1 MSSNITSLYVATSRL
16 IFQPHISNPVS
27 WAYEVGN
34 LFPSLRD
41 SLKCSICQCLLV
53 DPYSP
58 KKLCQ
63 HHVCKTCLG
72 QEKTLVQPCLTCDNA
87 EEHVENE
94 ELSLLLVCY
103 NKLCSYIRQSSTLLQ
118 YLSECGGESDLM
130 NIIVE
135 GEAYLTPPAV
145 VVAEPSPSSS
155 SSSYSNTYSFPNT
168 TDPSMNLYPSS
179 SSSTH
184 HHKHRRSYQSNGSSS
199 ALEEH
204 PQPIYSV
211 LVANEGNKITIKRKV
226 PDEYNNISLVNNNN
240 RIRSNKTSK
249 SGGCRCGLA
258 TAAPGKLTCC
268 GQRCLCYTE
277 QKPCKGC
284 KCRGCRNPHTAN
296 GKKKLRGLEEYQ
308 LSLSQ
313 NQSSS
318 SQEDLQSIEEEGQPD
333 TTIKIVGINSSNNNF
348 QVIRY
353 VDQETS

>member
-58 KKLCQ
+58 KGLCQ
-63 HHVCKTCLG
+63 HHVCKSCLG
-72 QEKTLVQPCLTCDNA
+72 QEKNLAQTCSTCENA
-87 EEHVENE
+87 EDHVENE

-135 GEAYLTPPAV
+135 GEAYLTPPVV
-145 VVAEPSPSSS
+145 VVADPPPSTSCSYLFPSTSDSSINSYPSPSSS
-155 SSSYSNTYSFPNT
+155 S
-168 TDPSMNLYPSS
+168 
-179 SSSTH
+179 H

-199 ALEEH
+199 VLEEQ

-226 PDEYNNISLVNNNN
+226 PDEYNNISLVVSF
-240 RIRSNKTSK
+240 IWTSH
-249 SGGCRCGLA
+249 SQ
-258 TAAPGKLTCC
+258 LT
-268 GQRCLCYTE
+268 LLY
-277 QKPCKGC
+277 
-284 KCRGCRNPHTAN
+284 
-296 GKKKLRGLEEYQ
+296 
-308 LSLSQ
+308 
-313 NQSSS
+313 
-318 SQEDLQSIEEEGQPD
+318 
-333 TTIKIVGINSSNNNF
+333 
-348 QVIRY
+348 
-353 VDQETS
+353 

>member
-1 MSSNITSLYVATSRL
+1 MSSNITSLYVATARL

-34 LFPSLRD
+34 LFPSLCELLR
-41 SLKCSICQCLLV
+41 CSVCQSLLV

-58 KKLCQ
+58 RDLCQ

-72 QEKTLVQPCLTCDNA
+72 KDKILSQPCLLCVNA
-87 EEHVENE
+87 KDHVENE

-103 NKLCSYIRQSSTLLQ
+103 NKLCSYIRQSSTLLK
-118 YLSECGGESDLM
+118 YLSECGGDTDLM
-130 NIIVE
+130 NIIIE
-135 GEAYLTPPAV
+135 GESYLSLPLLAPPVTNNVTDSFQSYHSYSSPTP
-145 VVAEPSPSSS
+145 STSSS
-155 SSSYSNTYSFPNT
+155 SSSNHH
-168 TDPSMNLYPSS
+168 
-179 SSSTH
+179 H
-184 HHKHRRSYQSNGSSS
+184 HHKHRRSYTPQCNGNSMLS
-199 ALEEH
+199 EFQ

-226 PDEYNNISLVNNNN
+226 PDEYNVSAVNT
-240 RIRSNKTSK
+240 RIKPTKTSK

-296 GKKKLRGLEEYQ
+296 GKKKLRGLEEFQMTLCENPNTTEEMIGMEEQ
-308 LSLSQ
+308 L
-313 NQSSS
+313 
-318 SQEDLQSIEEEGQPD
+318 D
-333 TTIKIVGINSSNNNF
+333 TTIVGINSSSNDF
-348 QVIRY
+348 QEIRF
-353 VDQETS
+353 VNQEEPS